1 MAEKEKNT
9 QLTTENK
16 AVETKKADK
25 APKEKKPGFFSKVAK
40 WFRDL
45 RSEAK
50 KVVWP
55 SGKQVVNN
63 TAIVILVVIVVCVFV
78 ALLDFGFGQ
87 IRDLIATLLA

>member
-63 TAIVILVVIVVCVFV
+63 TVIVIIVVIVVCAFV

-87 IRDLIATLLA
+87 FRDLIATLLA

>member
-1 MAEKEKNT
+1 MDPHRNQHQLLFLEKKSK
-9 QLTTENK
+9 Q
-16 AVETKKADK
+16 
-25 APKEKKPGFFSKVAK
+25 KKPGFFSKVAK

-63 TAIVILVVIVVCVFV
+63 TAIVILVVIVVCAFV

>member
-63 TAIVILVVIVVCVFV
+63 TAIVIVALVVIGLVIFG
-78 ALLDFGFGQ
+78 LD
-87 IRDLIATLLA
+87 TLFISLSKLVLGK

>member
-9 QLTTENK
+9 EMTTETK

-25 APKEKKPGFFSKVAK
+25 VTKEKKPGFFSKVAK
-40 WFRDL
+40 WLRDL

-55 SGKQVVNN
+55 SGKQVFNN
-63 TAIVILVVIVVCVFV
+63 TSIVILVVIVVCAFV